1 MNEFNDHLYSLQI
14 ASMTISQ
21 DSFFERAKFHIG
33 AQSSKLMML
42 SGIDT
47 SAVVLI
53 QLEWL

>member
-1 MNEFNDHLYSLQI
+1 
-14 ASMTISQ
+14 MTISQ